1 VLGMEPADEPPG
13 SSVVIAEGPMAE
25 FLHYATDLRSMTG
38 GRGTFTWQFDRYD
51 QVPEH
56 VAQKVRQDA
65 EAAAAG

>member
-1 VLGMEPADEPPG
+1 
-13 SSVVIAEGPMAE
+13 
-25 FLHYATDLRSMTG
+25 MTG